1 MWRLCS
7 FLLLATL
14 SACTIQS
21 SLSNRYLSAEKL
33 WTEKNYA
40 AAVLEFDRIVKESPN
55 TSLGLQSLWRAS
67 MTRTLFLNQ
76 QEDALKGL
84 LSFIERASSSELV
97 PQVQREIGDIYFSKL
112 NQYSKAIE
120 YYQKLLTAKKFS
132 DEDRALFSYRIA
144 RSHFLSNQIKKAIE
158 LDEQVIEIYPKSF
171 YALKAK
177 LDLGNCWYA
186 LGDTDKQAYAKAL
199 QLFQSL
205 EASSHESFP
214 ELYQEA
220 VFGEAATREEL
231 DQLEEA
237 YALFKKIEKTY
248 PASKVIQIR
257 MLRIEQRMKKKRK

>member
-132 DEDRALFSYRIA
+132 DEDRAQTTCTVSSRSWPRKRPRSAKPRDGQPRRRGATRRPRRNSLPPRESWRRSA
-144 RSHFLSNQIKKAIE
+144 RSWGA
-158 LDEQVIEIYPKSF
+158 
-171 YALKAK
+171 
-177 LDLGNCWYA
+177 
-186 LGDTDKQAYAKAL
+186 
-199 QLFQSL
+199 
-205 EASSHESFP
+205 
-214 ELYQEA
+214 
-220 VFGEAATREEL
+220 
-231 DQLEEA
+231 
-237 YALFKKIEKTY
+237 
-248 PASKVIQIR
+248 
-257 MLRIEQRMKKKRK
+257 